1 VQRNVLRID
10 LFIAEKQYIKFMK
23 KIFKEAGK
31 FYLKQAK
38 DLGKIHHVVLSS
50 D

>member
-1 VQRNVLRID
+1 
-10 LFIAEKQYIKFMK
+10 MK

-38 DLGKIHHVVLSS
+38 DLGNIHHVVLSS
-50 D
+50 DNEGYRSKRAMESSYVVMESH